1 MNEGTQ
7 GSKRRS
13 LGRGLEALI
22 PKGISLNE
30 PTERRVAIRDIRPNP
45 QQPRSH
51 FNEDK
56 IVELSES
63 IQNQGILQPLVV
75 RQLSDGY
82 QLIVGERRFRAAQR
96 AGLETI
102 PVIIKDVS
110 DKESLELALVE
121 NIQREELTP
130 IEEALAYKKLM
141 LGSGLT
147 QNQVAARVGKSRPL
161 VANLLRILSLPQ
173 QIQELV
179 NARSISVGHA
189 RALLAIKNPDEQ
201 LHLARRIDREQLS
214 VRETEELVNI
224 KKGARKRE
232 RPATEATESVEKAN
246 IFLAALEEDLVRGL
260 GTKVK
265 IHRRGQRGK
274 IEIDFYSDQELEGLV
289 HRLKG

>member
-1 MNEGTQ
+1 MNESAQ

-22 PKGISLNE
+22 PKGINLNE

-45 QQPRSH
+45 QQPRSN
-51 FNEDK
+51 FNEEK

-63 IQNQGILQPLVV
+63 IKNQGILQPLVV
-75 RQLSDGY
+75 RQLTDGY
-82 QLIVGERRFRAAQR
+82 QLIVGERRFRAAKR
-96 AGLETI
+96 AGLDTI
-102 PVIIKDVS
+102 PVIIKEVS

-130 IEEALAYKKLM
+130 IEEALAYQKLM
-141 LGSGLT
+141 NGSGFT
-147 QNQVAARVGKSRPL
+147 QDQVARRVGKSRPS

-173 QIQELV
+173 QIQDLV
-179 NARSISVGHA
+179 NKGGISVGHA
-189 RALLAIKNPDEQ
+189 RALLAINTPNEQ
-201 LHLARRIDREQLS
+201 LHLAHRIESEQLS
-214 VRETEELVNI
+214 VRETEEIVNI
-224 KKGARKRE
+224 TKVAPKRE
-232 RPATEATESVEKAN
+232 RPATKATESVEKAN

-265 IHRRGQRGK
+265 IHRRGHRGR

-289 HRLKG
+289 QRLKG

>member
-7 GSKRRS
+7 GPKRRS

-30 PTERRVAIRDIRPNP
+30 PTERRVAISDIRPNP

-51 FNEDK
+51 FNEEK
-56 IVELSES
+56 IIELSES

-141 LGSGLT
+141 TGSDLT
-147 QNQVAARVGKSRPL
+147 QHQVAARVGKSRPL

-179 NARSISVGHA
+179 NGGSISVGHA
-189 RALLAIKNPDEQ
+189 RALLAIKSPDDQ
-201 LHLARRIDREQLS
+201 LHLARRIESEQLS
-214 VRETEELVNI
+214 VRETEGLANAT
-224 KKGARKRE
+224 KGARKSK
-232 RPATEATESVEKAN
+232 RPTTRATESVEKAN

>member
-1 MNEGTQ
+1 MNESAH

-22 PKGISLNE
+22 PKGINLNE
-30 PTERRVAIRDIRPNP
+30 LTERRVAIRDIRPNP
-45 QQPRSH
+45 QQPRSN
-51 FNEDK
+51 FNEEK
-56 IVELSES
+56 IVELTES
-63 IQNQGILQPLVV
+63 IKNQGVLQPLVV
-75 RQLSDGY
+75 RQLTDGY
-82 QLIVGERRFRAAQR
+82 ELIVGERRFRAAKR
-96 AGLETI
+96 AGLDTI

-130 IEEALAYKKLM
+130 IEEALAYQKLM
-141 LGSGLT
+141 NGSGFT
-147 QNQVAARVGKSRPL
+147 QDQVARRVGKSRPL

-179 NARSISVGHA
+179 NKGGISVGHA
-189 RALLAIKNPDEQ
+189 RALLAINTPDEQ
-201 LHLARRIDREQLS
+201 LHLARRIESEQLS
-214 VRETEELVNI
+214 VRETEEIVSI
-224 KKGARKRE
+224 TKVAPKRE
-232 RPATEATESVEKAN
+232 RPATKATESVEKAN

-265 IHRRGQRGK
+265 IRRRGHRGR

-289 HRLKG
+289 QRLKG